1 MLDPRLLDLTYP
13 LCCRAFVED
22 GGWYKSPTQCD
33 SRKRTGHWISG
44 TAQQVFR
51 VGVTPLWVEFLDRHG
66 TKYIIEH
73 SAQLIPVA

>member
-1 MLDPRLLDLTYP
+1 
-13 LCCRAFVED
+13 
-22 GGWYKSPTQCD
+22 
-33 SRKRTGHWISG
+33 
-44 TAQQVFR
+44 